1 MWLLPACE
9 RPPTDEPDGGG
20 SDATLPVTGPDIPW
34 LDAGTPPIAAPAPPT
49 FTPCPTGWREV
60 APSDAD
66 GVATCEPFPEA
77 GALECPDG
85 EAHFPGEP
93 GCAPIGAPCPAGEW
107 PEGLP
112 PDATVLFVRP
122 GAGGGTGT
130 REAPFGTVREAI
142 AAAPDGATIALSRG
156 LFTESVMVDRAV
168 TVRGACARDT
178 IITSPEIGAHLV
190 AAGAAL
196 EDVSIRD
203 TGSAGLAVYDTPRA
217 RVAGVLVERANV
229 EGVLV
234 AAATLDVRA
243 LVVRD
248 TRPDGDGYGGAAIDV
263 TDRAHLTM
271 GRAILERSASYAAYV
286 DDATL
291 VASDVVLRDT
301 RPQPADGRRGFG
313 ISVSSA
319 GRAELTRALVERC
332 SAAGV
337 LARGAGTSLVM
348 TDSVVREVRPGT
360 GAGEDGMGISILNAA
375 RAELTRVRVAGAT
388 DLAIEAAGIDTVIAV
403 SDGLLA
409 RSGYGAAFHTNA
421 SARATRLRVMGC
433 GTLGVGVGS
442 GAEGSLSDVSVS
454 DTLAMSD
461 VAVGVLVNGARAA
474 FSRLAVERAEG
485 VGVMATGASTVVL
498 EDSTIR
504 DTRWAPPGGDGFL
517 GRGLMAQLGAQLDAE
532 RVSIERTAG
541 VGISVVGADARVTLL
556 DGVVRDSV
564 GGFSDGWGS
573 AGVFVE
579 RDASVSLS
587 RVVCS
592 RNETFGVAAT
602 LGGAIVLSDVAVWD
616 TIPSACA
623 ATTCADQPAGIGA
636 AGYLGGRLGFSRFSI
651 ARAHLCGVQVA
662 REGELDLAHGEVA
675 ESAIGVCLQVEGY
688 DVGRLTDAVRYRDNG
703 ATIEATTFP
712 VPTPT
717 DPIAL

>member
-9 RPPTDEPDGGG
+9 RPPTDEPDGGR
-20 SDATLPVTGPDIPW
+20 SDAALPVTGPDIPW
-34 LDAGTPPIAAPAPPT
+34 LDAGTPPIAAPAPPS

-60 APSDAD
+60 APSDAE
-66 GVATCEPFPEA
+66 GVTTCDPFLEA

-107 PEGLP
+107 PEGLR

-122 GAGGGTGT
+122 GAEGGTGT
-130 REAPFGTVREAI
+130 RDAPFGTVREAI

-178 IITSPEIGAHLV
+178 IITSPEIGVHLV

-203 TGSAGLAVYDTPRA
+203 TGSAGLAVYYTPGA

-234 AAATLDVRA
+234 AEATLDARA

-248 TRPDGDGYGGAAIDV
+248 TRPDGDGYGGAAINV
-263 TDRAHLTM
+263 TDRAEVTM
-271 GRAILERSASYAAYV
+271 GRAILERNASYAAYV

-301 RPQPADGRRGFG
+301 RPQTADGRRGFG

-319 GRAELTRALVERC
+319 GHAELTRALVERS

-348 TDSVVREVRPGT
+348 TDSVLREVIPGT
-360 GAGEDGMGISILNAA
+360 GAGEDGMGISILDAA

-403 SDGLLA
+403 SDALLE
-409 RSGYGAAFHTNA
+409 RSGRGAAFHT
-421 SARATRLRVMGC
+421 SAYALATRLRVTAC
-433 GTLGVGVGS
+433 GILGVGVG

-474 FSRLAVERAEG
+474 FSRLAVDRAEG
-485 VGVMATGASTVVL
+485 VGVMAAGASTVVL

-517 GRGLMAQLGAQLDAE
+517 SRGLLAQLGAQVDAE

-541 VGISVVGADARVTLL
+541 VGISVVGADARVTIL

-579 RDASVSLS
+579 RDASLSLS
-587 RVVCS
+587 RVVCL

-616 TIPSACA
+616 TLPSACA
-623 ATTCADQPAGIGA
+623 FTTCADQPAGIGA
-636 AGYLGGRLGFSRFSI
+636 AGYRGGRLGFSRFSI

-662 REGELDLAHGEVA
+662 REGELDLADGEVA